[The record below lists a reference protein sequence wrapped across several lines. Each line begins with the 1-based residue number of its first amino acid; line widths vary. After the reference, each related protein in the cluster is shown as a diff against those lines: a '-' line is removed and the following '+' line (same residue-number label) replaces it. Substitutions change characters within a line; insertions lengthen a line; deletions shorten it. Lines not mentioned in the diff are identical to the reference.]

1 MTASGCWG
9 EAGLTDARPPRFRFG
24 IGSLMLVTIVVGITA
39 AAARQYVRANEYGTS
54 PRALFVMFTLAA
66 PLLVLVTLS
75 VIHQGVGWLSR
86 RQLTDSSSAVPDT
99 PSDDGRR

>member
-1 MTASGCWG
+1 
-9 EAGLTDARPPRFRFG
+9 
-24 IGSLMLVTIVVGITA
+24 MLVTIVVGFTA

-75 VIHQGVGWLSR
+75 VIHQCVGWLSR
-86 RQLTDSSSAVPDT
+86 RQLTDTSQLNDTSPSAAGPA
-99 PSDDGRR
+99 SEDGRP